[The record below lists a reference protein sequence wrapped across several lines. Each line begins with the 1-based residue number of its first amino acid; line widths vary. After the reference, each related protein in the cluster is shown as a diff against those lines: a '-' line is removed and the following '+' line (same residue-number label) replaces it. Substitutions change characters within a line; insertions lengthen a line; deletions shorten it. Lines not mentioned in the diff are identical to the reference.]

1 MRQSI
6 PRCLP
11 KYPPDLCHIGRRLP
25 RSSLGRAAFS
35 FGLCMLRAPQN
46 KRLAA
51 HGSRTC
57 SARQSLTVAQWHLH
71 FLGGLSAH
79 CGMHSVAHGCTHA
92 EWLQV
97 LTYGTRSL
105 RCSGTHCGTRALSL
119 QTGVIV
125 AKRDRRWVLSVW
137 HRPVAASP
145 WRSALDRHLDLSALG
160 LNGIRAG
167 RH

>member
-79 CGMHSVAHGCTHA
+79 CGTHSVAHGCTHA

-105 RCSGTHCGTRALSL
+105 RCSGTHPRAIS
-119 QTGVIV
+119 
-125 AKRDRRWVLSVW
+125 ADRCDRREA
-137 HRPVAASP
+137 RP
-145 WRSALDRHLDLSALG
+145 ALG
-160 LNGIRAG
+160 AERVAPTGRRLAMAIRTGSAFGLIGIRT
-167 RH
+167 